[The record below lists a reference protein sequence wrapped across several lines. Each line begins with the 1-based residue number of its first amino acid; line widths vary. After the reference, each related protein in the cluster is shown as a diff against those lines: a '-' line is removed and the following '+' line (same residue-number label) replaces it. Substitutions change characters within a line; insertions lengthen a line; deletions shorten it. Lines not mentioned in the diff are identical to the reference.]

1 MSWRQGVGKCQ
12 PTEQTLALIDAE
24 RAKARAAI
32 IEELAVDFE
41 NSVHHVWD
49 NYEVADR
56 LRDLALSRPNCE
68 SPASELPSQHYN
80 TTGEAS

>member
-1 MSWRQGVGKCQ
+1 MSWRQGVGKCE
-12 PTEQTLALIDAE
+12 PSEQTLVLMDAE

-56 LRDLALSRPNCE
+56 LRDLALTRPHDQ
-68 SPASELPSQHYN
+68 AGGSETPSQDRG
-80 TTGEAS
+80 TQ